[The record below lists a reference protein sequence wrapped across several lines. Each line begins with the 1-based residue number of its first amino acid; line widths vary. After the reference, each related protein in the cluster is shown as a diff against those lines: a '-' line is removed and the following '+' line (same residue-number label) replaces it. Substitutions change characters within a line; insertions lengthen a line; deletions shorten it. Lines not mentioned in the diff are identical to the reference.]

1 MSLFTP
7 TGAHYHEPPEEPADV
22 STYKEIAR
30 SWGVCY
36 QRVQQIEQRAIE
48 KLREAIEKEAE
59 AAGVSPGEWMR
70 GG

>member
-7 TGAHYHEPPEEPADV
+7 HGHHYHESPPDNESLP
-22 STYKEIAR
+22 TYKEIAR

-36 QRVQQIEQRAIE
+36 QRVQQIEQRAIQ

-59 AAGVSPGEWMR
+59 AAGVSPVEWFR